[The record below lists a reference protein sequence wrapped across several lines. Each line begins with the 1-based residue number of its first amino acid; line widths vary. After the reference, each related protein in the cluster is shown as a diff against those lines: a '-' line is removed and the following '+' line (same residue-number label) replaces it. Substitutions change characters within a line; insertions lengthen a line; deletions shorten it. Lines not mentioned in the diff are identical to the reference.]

1 MLPRA
6 SRTVLVLVLAVVA
19 AFAVVLVGRFDTE
32 LGGFEPFGTAAAAD
46 VEHWAATDG
55 NASLTAGTV
64 ADVIAVT
71 ESSTSGLELSGDSA
85 RRSSASQPPTS
96 VVSLDVAPSP
106 IPLDAATVVSLQ
118 RCATPRQRLQCV
130 RNTFVTFPDDTCS
143 QYGCRSVHVA
153 PDGDRPAMPCC
164 MHRMP
169 AKEARDML
177 HGAHVVMVG
186 DSVARRVGRHISAY
200 LTDSQ
205 FEDQKGTTQFH
216 TPTTNVS
223 LYWVP
228 AAAHKPGDF
237 IVKGV
242 QSGQLARDVCKVVVV
257 MMSSHDIAEWWA
269 EKTEPAQQ
277 RWVVDPVT
285 LVKGWVDAVVTSLAD
300 AVAALQLTSQDMLL
314 VRDPLAQGC
323 TSAYYPDLCRY
334 VLVGAVAEGG
344 DAWNGG
350 TAAPCLKP

>member
-1 MLPRA
+1 MSTSITGMVPHA
-6 SRTVLVLVLAVVA
+6 SRTVLVLVLAVIA

-64 ADVIAVT
+64 AGVT
-71 ESSTSGLELSGDSA
+71 ESSTNGLELSGDSDTG
-85 RRSSASQPPTS
+85 RSSASQPPTGG
-96 VVSLDVAPSP
+96 VSLDVDERRPLP
-106 IPLDAATVVSLQ
+106 IPPAADPATVVSLQ

-200 LTDSQ
+200 LTEKR
-205 FEDQKGTTQFH
+205 FTDQKGSTQSH

-223 LYWVP
+223 LYW
-228 AAAHKPGDF
+228 AAMAAHKPGDV

-242 QSGQLARDVCKVVVV
+242 QSGR
-257 MMSSHDIAEWWA
+257 
-269 EKTEPAQQ
+269 
-277 RWVVDPVT
+277 
-285 LVKGWVDAVVTSLAD
+285 VTSARW
-300 AVAALQLTSQDMLL
+300 SW
-314 VRDPLAQGC
+314 
-323 TSAYYPDLCRY
+323 S
-334 VLVGAVAEGG
+334 
-344 DAWNGG
+344 
-350 TAAPCLKP
+350 